1 MSNPTIRKWQFGQLQ
16 NAVKVI
22 GYIVH
27 SISEETATTYRD
39 GGTGWTVVEVLCHLR
54 DFEAVYLQRARL
66 TVEQDFPD
74 LPFPNPDEL
83 VEINQYQR
91 ETLAAAYD
99 AWVSNRRELLTYLE
113 SLDDSAWERP
123 ANHPTRGRFDLN
135 HQLLLTTWHDMN
147 HIEQITHILE
157 QKLK

>member
-27 SISEETATTYRD
+27 SISEEAATTYRD

-83 VEINQYQR
+83 VEINQYKR
-91 ETLAAAYD
+91 EALAAAYD
-99 AWVSNRRELLTYLE
+99 AWVSNRRALLTYLE

-157 QKLK
+157 QK